1 MMMRQ
6 RFALARRIVQR
17 SGIAFAMAIA
27 LANAAQANVGR
38 PIYSE
43 PGTGIALPPGCTF
56 EPSWRARLA
65 NSDLELWAVECTLVP
80 HLWLVRRGVI
90 EYDRDNRARLRF
102 MVLDERILPG
112 ETAGETISVQCASRG
127 NAETGVAAIGAKWRS
142 TQGALRLQTAKTAV
156 KVDRRNAKLVDLPVD
171 QIDCTRFLEREE
183 TMRRLQESGR
193 SKP

>member
-6 RFALARRIVQR
+6 RFALARRLLPR
-17 SGIAFAMAIA
+17 SGIALAMAIA
-27 LANAAQANVGR
+27 LLAAAQANVGR

-142 TQGALRLQTAKTAV
+142 TQGALRLQTAKAAV
-156 KVDRRNAKLVDLPVD
+156 KVDRHKAKLVDVPVD
-171 QIDCTRFLEREE
+171 QIECTRFLEREE
-183 TMRRLQESGR
+183 TMRRLQEQGR